1 MELSERCLFSN
12 PQPTRH
18 RRRYAV
24 QPSAQLHCAN
34 LLLLCHRLNLPLAV
48 DDIQNHPAPGMHRS
62 PFERANL
69 QRIHFVCALRTLA
82 HRTPWLASGIMFTF
96 F

>member
-1 MELSERCLFSN
+1 MELSEGCLFSN

-34 LLLLCHRLNLPLAV
+34 LLLLCHGLNQTLSMTSKT
-48 DDIQNHPAPGMHRS
+48 IQHPECTGLLLNAPICS
-62 PFERANL
+62 ASTL
-69 QRIHFVCALRTLA
+69 CAPCVR
-82 HRTPWLASGIMFTF
+82 
-96 F
+96 